1 MENDIQKS
9 KAATFLSVHVRG
21 RWELIRRSPSPSW
34 FQSRVEPLDLCA
46 FCIFLFLLISK
57 SNKSDF
63 GFAPDSAAFPF
74 SFFYLWGM
82 ALQFSLRDFYDFAC
96 RCFWLLS
103 NANCF
108 IIMQSNLCQLCL
120 LMCLFCFG
128 FPDNA
133 GSWITFNKWNKF
145 QTEPLECQS

>member
-1 MENDIQKS
+1 MGTHPEEPVSVVISVPCRAFRFMRILHISFPPHFKKQQKW
-9 KAATFLSVHVRG
+9 LWLR
-21 RWELIRRSPSPSW
+21 SW
-34 FQSRVEPLDLCA
+34 FSS
-46 FCIFLFLLISK
+46 FSIFL
-57 SNKSDF
+57 
-63 GFAPDSAAFPF
+63 
-74 SFFYLWGM
+74 FYLWGM

-145 QTEPLECQS
+145 QKEPLECQS